1 LTLNDCLKPK
11 EKTMNIK
18 LNNSEYQTKAWGL
31 SMLALCLLLLSA
43 CTTTQKVAVN
53 QADVNCAFLGN
64 DCALLT
70 TGGKDQVGLR
80 YVNPSAQWSQYNK
93 VLIDPVTFWGG
104 DSTQISASD
113 QQTLVNY
120 FSQQLNKELGQ
131 KFQIVTQPGP
141 GVMKL
146 DVAIVDAEA
155 ATPVLRTISM
165 LVPQAHMLANLKY
178 LATGTFPFVGGAQAE
193 AKVTDSVS
201 GQILALAVDRRIG
214 GGSFT
219 TGFQWQWGDAEN
231 AVNLWAEL
239 AANRLSSW
247 TSGTAAP

>member
-1 LTLNDCLKPK
+1 
-11 EKTMNIK
+11 MNIK
-18 LNNSEYQTKAWGL
+18 LNNSECQTKTRSGFPL
-31 SMLALCLLLLSA
+31 LGLCLLLLSA
-43 CTTTQKVAVN
+43 CTTTQKVAIN
-53 QADVNCAFLGN
+53 QADLNCAFLAN
-64 DCALLT
+64 DCSLLT
-70 TGGKDQVGLR
+70 TGGKDQVSMR
-80 YVNPSAQWSQYNK
+80 YINPAAQWSQYNK

-104 DSTQISASD
+104 ASTQVSASD
-113 QQTLVNY
+113 QQMLVNY

-155 ATPVLRTISM
+155 ATPVLRSISM
-165 LVPQAHMLANLKY
+165 IIPQAHMLANLKY

-193 AKVTDSVS
+193 AKITDSVS
-201 GQILALAVDRRIG
+201 GQVLGLFVDRRIG

-231 AVNLWAEL
+231 AVNHWAEL

>member
-1 LTLNDCLKPK
+1 
-11 EKTMNIK
+11 MNLK
-18 LNNSEYQTKAWGL
+18 LNNSEYQNIGWTGL
-31 SMLALCLLLLSA
+31 PLLGLCLLLLSA
-43 CTTTQKVAVN
+43 CATTQKAAVN
-53 QADVNCAFLGN
+53 QADVNCAFLAN
-64 DCALLT
+64 DCSLLT
-70 TGGKDQVGLR
+70 AGGKDQTDLR
-80 YVNPSAQWSQYNK
+80 YLNPAAQWTQYNK

-104 DSTQISASD
+104 ASTQVSASD
-113 QQTLVNY
+113 QQMLTNY

-141 GVMKL
+141 GVMKI

-155 ATPVLRTISM
+155 ATPVLRSISM
-165 LVPQAHMLANLKY
+165 IVPQAHMLANLKY

-201 GQILALAVDRRIG
+201 GQVLGLFVDKRIG
-214 GGSFT
+214 GGSPT

-231 AVNLWAEL
+231 AVNHWAEL
-239 AANRLSSW
+239 AANRISSW